1 SACKLILSE
10 QHLLEELSF
19 LSDYQTLPLDGHW
32 HHALLGRYSDSPPE
46 LTVVPD
52 QLAYIIFT
60 SGSTGVPKGVLIS
73 HANITSLVAPGNS
86 VAV

>member
-1 SACKLILSE
+1 MIATSACKLILSE

-32 HHALLGRYSDSPPE
+32 HHALLGRYSDSAPAV
-46 LTVVPD
+46 TVVPD

-60 SGSTGVPKGVLIS
+60 SGS
-73 HANITSLVAPGNS
+73 
-86 VAV
+86 